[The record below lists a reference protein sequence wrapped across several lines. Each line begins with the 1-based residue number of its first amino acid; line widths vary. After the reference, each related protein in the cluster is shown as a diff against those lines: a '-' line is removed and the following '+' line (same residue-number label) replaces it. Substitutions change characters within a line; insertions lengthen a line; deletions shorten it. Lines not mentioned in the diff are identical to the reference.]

1 LSVPLTFAEPVVEP
15 FERIH
20 MAKANLN
27 LRDPRSR
34 DASPIHIVIRWG
46 GNRLVYPSGERILP
60 RYWSTKSQSAKSG
73 LSGYATF
80 NLNLQ
85 DKVAKALTAHQQFL
99 LDNDQRQPTVPQLR
113 ERIDAILNPKAD
125 EQPRSLFTFI
135 DEQVELAKVRM
146 DNGELSGIATL
157 SKYRTAREHLRNFC
171 KAKKFRLDF
180 DTVDVAFYQ
189 RFMAYMVKDL
199 GLARNTV
206 GKYIRTLKTWLNAAQ
221 DENPLLLPKYRSRRF
236 KAPTEA
242 THKAYLTAQE
252 LHDLFHLDLS
262 DNRRLEQVRDLFI
275 VGAWTGLRFSDW
287 ASITPEDIADNRIRI
302 ATTQKTKEAVT
313 IPVHAC
319 VRAILAKYGN
329 ALPPVISNQKT
340 NAYLKE
346 VAAMVPSLRT
356 VMFGRPKAEQVATH
370 TARRS
375 FASNAFRGDG
385 YTGPV
390 PVSTIMAIT
399 GHRTEKAFRTYICLD
414 ADEHAN
420 EFAKYMTQDAP
431 LAIVA

>member
-1 LSVPLTFAEPVVEP
+1 
-15 FERIH
+15 

-46 GNRLVYPSGERILP
+46 GNRLVYPSGHRILP
-60 RYWSTKSQSAKSG
+60 RYWSTKSQLAKSG

-99 LDNDQRQPTVPQLR
+99 LDNDQRQPTIAQLR

-125 EQPRSLFTFI
+125 EQPRSLFAFI

-262 DNRRLEQVRDLFI
+262 GKRRLEQVRDLFI

-356 VMFGRPKAEQVATH
+356 VMFGRPKGEQVATH

>member
-1 LSVPLTFAEPVVEP
+1 MA
-15 FERIH
+15 RI
-20 MAKANLN
+20 NLN

-34 DASPIHIVIRWG
+34 DASPINIVVRWN

-60 RYWSTKSQSAKSG
+60 RQWSTHAQAAKSG

-80 NLNLQ
+80 NRNLQ
-85 DKVAKALTAHQQFL
+85 DKVTKALTAHQQFL
-99 LDNDQRQPTVPQLR
+99 IDNDQRQPTPAQLR
-113 ERIDAILNPKAD
+113 ERIDTILNPTVK
-125 EQPRSLFTFI
+125 EPPKSLFAFI

-157 SKYRTAREHLRNFC
+157 SKYRTAREHLRNFS
-171 KAKKFRLDF
+171 KAKKYRVDF

-189 RFMAYMVKDL
+189 RFMAYMVKDK
-199 GLARNTV
+199 GLAKNTV

-221 DENPLLLPKYRSRRF
+221 DDNPLLMPKYRSRRF
-236 KAPTEA
+236 KAPSEPTR
-242 THKAYLTAQE
+242 KAYLTAPE
-252 LHDLFHLDLS
+252 LHDLLHLDLS
-262 DNRRLEQVRDLFI
+262 GKRRLEQVRDLFI
-275 VGAWTGLRFSDW
+275 IGAWTGLRFSDW
-287 ASITPEDIADNRIRI
+287 SSITAVDIAEDRIRI

-313 IPVHAC
+313 IPVQAC
-319 VRAILAKYGN
+319 VRALLAKYDN
-329 ALPPVISNQKT
+329 VLPPVISNQKT

-346 VAAMVPSLRT
+346 IAVMVPSLKAI
-356 VMFGRPKAEQVATH
+356 MFGRPKAEQVATH

-385 YTGPV
+385 YKGPV

-431 LAIVA
+431 MAAVA

>member
-1 LSVPLTFAEPVVEP
+1 
-15 FERIH
+15 

-34 DASPIHIVIRWG
+34 DASPINIVIRWNG
-46 GNRLVYPSGERILP
+46 QRLVYPSGERIAP
-60 RYWSTKSQSAKSG
+60 RHWSTVSQTAKSG
-73 LSGYATF
+73 LPGYATF
-80 NLNLQ
+80 NLNLR
-85 DKVAKALTAHQQFL
+85 DKVNKVLGAHRKFL
-99 LDNDQRQPTVPQLR
+99 LDNDQRQPNPAELR
-113 ERIDAILNPKAD
+113 ECVASVLNPKA
-125 EQPRSLFTFI
+125 EEKPRTLFTFI

-146 DNGELSGIATL
+146 ENGQLSGGATL
-157 SKYRTAREHLRNFC
+157 SKYRTAREHLRNFS
-171 KAKKFRLDF
+171 KAKRYPLDF

-189 RFMAYMVKDL
+189 RFMAYLVKDR
-199 GLARNTV
+199 GMAKNTV

-221 DENPLLLPKYRSRRF
+221 DKDPKLLPNYRSRRF
-236 KAPTEA
+236 KAPTEP
-242 THKAYLTAQE
+242 TRKAYLTERE
-252 LHDLFHLDLS
+252 LNELLHLDLS
-262 DNRRLEQVRDLFI
+262 GNRRLEQVRDLFI
-275 VGAWTGLRFSDW
+275 IGAWTGLRFSDW
-287 ASITPEDIADNRIRI
+287 ASINPEDIADSRIRI
-302 ATTQKTKEAVT
+302 DTTQKTKEAVT

-319 VRAILAKYGN
+319 VRAILTKYGN

-346 VAAMVPSLRT
+346 VAAMVPSLRV

-385 YTGPV
+385 YIGPV

-414 ADEHAN
+414 ADQHAT
-420 EFAKYMTQDAP
+420 EFAKFMKHDAP
-431 LAIVA
+431 LAIAS

>member
-1 LSVPLTFAEPVVEP
+1 
-15 FERIH
+15 

-34 DASPIHIVIRWG
+34 DASPINIVIRWNG
-46 GNRLVYPSGERILP
+46 QRLVYPSGERILP
-60 RYWSTKSQSAKSG
+60 RYWSAKSQTAKSG
-73 LSGYATF
+73 LNGYATF
-80 NLNLQ
+80 NSTLR
-85 DKVAKALTAHQQFL
+85 DKVDRILNAHRQFL
-99 LDNDQRQPTVPQLR
+99 LDNEQRQPTPGQLK
-113 ERIDAILNPKAD
+113 ERIDAILNPDTGDA
-125 EQPRSLFTFI
+125 PRSLFAFI
-135 DEQVELAKVRM
+135 DGQIELAKVRM
-146 DNGELSGIATL
+146 DNGELSGGATL
-157 SKYRTAREHLRNFC
+157 SKYRTTRDHLRSFS
-171 KAKKFRLDF
+171 KAKKYRLDF

-199 GLARNTV
+199 GLAKNTV
-206 GKYIRTLKTWLNAAQ
+206 GKYIRTVKTWLNAAQ
-221 DENPLLLPKYRSRRF
+221 DEDPDLLPKYRSRRF
-236 KAPTEA
+236 KAPSEPTR
-242 THKAYLTAQE
+242 KIYLTARE
-252 LHDLFHLDLS
+252 LNDLFHLDLS
-262 DNRRLEQVRDLFI
+262 GNARLERVRDLFI

-287 ASITPEDIADNRIRI
+287 SSVTAQDIAENRIRI

-313 IPVHAC
+313 IPVHNC

-329 ALPPVISNQKT
+329 ALPPIVSNQKT
-340 NAYLKE
+340 NDYLKE
-346 VAAMVPSLRT
+346 VAAMVPSLRA
-356 VMFGRPKAEQVATH
+356 VMHGKPKAEQVATH

>member
-1 LSVPLTFAEPVVEP
+1 MA
-15 FERIH
+15 RI
-20 MAKANLN
+20 NLN

-34 DASPIHIVIRWG
+34 GASPINIVIRWN

-60 RYWSTKSQSAKSG
+60 RLWSINAQVAKSG

-80 NLNLQ
+80 NRNLQ
-85 DKVAKALTAHQQFL
+85 DKVTKALTVHQQFL
-99 LDNDQRQPTVPQLR
+99 LDNDQRQPTSAQLR
-113 ERIDAILNPKAD
+113 ERIVAVLNPTIK
-125 EQPRSLFTFI
+125 EQPRSLFAFI

-146 DNGELSGIATL
+146 ENGELSGNATL
-157 SKYRTAREHLRNFC
+157 SKYRTAREHLRNFS
-171 KAKKFRLDF
+171 KAKKYRLDF

-199 GLARNTV
+199 GLAKNTV

-221 DENPLLLPKYRSRRF
+221 DDNPLLLPKYRSRRF
-236 KAPTEA
+236 KAPSEP
-242 THKAYLTAQE
+242 THKAYLTARE
-252 LHDLFHLDLS
+252 LHDLLHLDLS
-262 DNRRLEQVRDLFI
+262 GKRRLEQVRDLFI

-287 ASITPEDIADNRIRI
+287 TSITPKDIAENRIRI

-313 IPVHAC
+313 IPIHAC
-319 VRAILAKYGN
+319 VRAIFAKYGN

-346 VAAMVPSLRT
+346 VAAMVPSLQAT
-356 VMFGRPKAEQVATH
+356 MYGRPKAEQVATH

-385 YTGPV
+385 YNCPV

-414 ADEHAN
+414 KDEHAN
-420 EFAKYMTQDAP
+420 EFAKYMPAP
-431 LAIVA
+431 MAIAS

>member
-1 LSVPLTFAEPVVEP
+1 MA
-15 FERIH
+15 RI
-20 MAKANLN
+20 NLN

-34 DASPIHIVIRWG
+34 DASPINIVIRWN

-60 RYWSTKSQSAKSG
+60 RQWSTSAQAAKSG

-80 NLNLQ
+80 NRNLQ
-85 DKVAKALTAHQQFL
+85 DKVTKALTAHQQFL
-99 LDNDQRQPTVPQLR
+99 IDNDQRQPTPAQLR
-113 ERIDAILNPKAD
+113 ERIAAVLDPKV
-125 EQPRSLFTFI
+125 EEPPMSLFAFI

-146 DNGELSGIATL
+146 DSGELSGGATL
-157 SKYRTAREHLRNFC
+157 SKYRTAREHLRNFS
-171 KAKKFRLDF
+171 KAKRYRLDF

-189 RFMAYMVKDL
+189 RFMAYLVKDL
-199 GLARNTV
+199 GLAKNTV
-206 GKYIRTLKTWLNAAQ
+206 GKYIRTLKTWLYAAQ
-221 DENPLLLPKYRSRRF
+221 DDNPLLLPKYRSRRF

-242 THKAYLTAQE
+242 TRKAYLTARE
-252 LHDLFHLDLS
+252 LHDLFHLDLLGK
-262 DNRRLEQVRDLFI
+262 RRLEQVRDLFI

-287 ASITPEDIADNRIRI
+287 TSITPEVIADNRIRI

-313 IPVHAC
+313 IPVHPC
-319 VRAILAKYGN
+319 VRAILTKYGN

-346 VAAMVPSLRT
+346 VAAMVPSLQAI
-356 VMFGRPKAEQVATH
+356 MFGRPKAEQVATH

-385 YTGPV
+385 YSRPV

-420 EFAKYMTQDAP
+420 DFAKCMTQDAP
-431 LAIVA
+431 LAIAS